1 MTHRSN
7 RRIEVIINN
16 PQVCINLRR
25 MLRSLKRI
33 NVVVDCDD
41 KEADKLAQRITPYL
55 ISIGALNVN
64 VVGIEEI
71 ISSRSNK

>member
-41 KEADKLAQRITPYL
+41 KEADKLAQRITSYL